1 MLKFRFLTNVQ
12 DTSFRL
18 LAYYVNDIIYG
29 ISYTRY
35 RMIYG
40 SVYMQFCKITFFF
53 VDELK
58 KATFNENSMLF
69 SDVGKF
75 KKDDVRRSLIFIFF
89 ILMAFF
95 GCGNVA
101 NLNSFSPSSIIP
113 FVHVF
118 NPFLMGFLLF
128 FKVILP
134 FLPVCVAFLI
144 IIR

>member
-1 MLKFRFLTNVQ
+1 
-12 DTSFRL
+12 
-18 LAYYVNDIIYG
+18 
-29 ISYTRY
+29 
-35 RMIYG
+35 
-40 SVYMQFCKITFFF
+40 
-53 VDELK
+53 
-58 KATFNENSMLF
+58 MLF

-75 KKDDVRRSLIFIFF
+75 KKDDLRRSLVFIFF

-101 NLNSFSPSSIIP
+101 NLNSFSPSSILP

-128 FKVILP
+128 FKVVLP

-144 IIR
+144 IIRYIKNSSLTKEFFSDFSTFHLQQSFTSLLSFPTSWRSFSFSK